1 MVGGEKHKKAVS
13 FQRSSVS
20 QERLVSRTGDVNPR
34 HPRRDMGNHK
44 GCPYK
49 LKHGAQCL
57 AASWVLLSPARWRG
71 RGFFRA
77 DPSSTGAVC
86 FRMGTQ
92 GKDACTWPLG
102 DSRKNRPRAER
113 RRSFWP
119 FFLGVQEKGR
129 KIINVYLYKEGSL
142 RILLSFVFVDEPC
155 NSHIFSERILKSFR
169 FF

>member
-1 MVGGEKHKKAVS
+1 MSTSGIRAVKRATTRVAPTIPTTA
-13 FQRSSVS
+13 QKGL
-20 QERLVSRTGDVNPR
+20 RLPG
-34 HPRRDMGNHK
+34 
-44 GCPYK
+44 
-49 LKHGAQCL
+49 
-57 AASWVLLSPARWRG
+57 AASNPPGGGA
-71 RGFFRA
+71 GFFRA

-86 FRMGTQ
+86 VPMGTQ
-92 GKDACTWPLG
+92 GKDACTCPLG

-169 FF
+169 FFIPCPTTCVLR